1 MWLDVMMISGINR
14 LGFDRVGVNIT
25 GPGHAAAGVLVGL
38 ILVTVSK
45 FECVGGDCTGAEKD
59 SVGLGLGDTA
69 REDLDMG

>member
-1 MWLDVMMISGINR
+1 MWLDVVMISGING

-38 ILVTVSK
+38 ILVSK

-59 SVGLGLGDTA
+59 SVGLGLAA
-69 REDLDMG
+69 REDSDMG